1 MNRNFTMPYSIARDL
16 TLTALLSPSE
26 LVSIGRLILSR
37 GTAEDCDTIARI
49 YERLGDAAVAATY
62 RSYKDVN

>member
-1 MNRNFTMPYSIARDL
+1 MIRTYTMPYSIARDL

-26 LVSIGRLILSR
+26 IVSIGRLIFSR
-37 GTAEDCDTIARI
+37 GTAEDCETIARI
-49 YERLGDAAVAATY
+49 YERLGDAAGAETY